1 MERSAKNRNKPRSA
15 RRSAKRVKVGP
26 QSTKVNKPPT
36 KPAAIP
42 KQNTSNSGS
51 SGRSSRR
58 SSSTTANSSRKSSR
72 PDVDNSDTGE
82 DNTALRHEV
91 IHQLIHQVVTTSIY
105 WNDFMR
111 SLSVEVRD
119 LKKFFVPSIFKKKI
133 TYYNSLSQYFWWI
146 YTLVQP
152 KGKMSSQVDV
162 LFWCQ
167 ILNFW
172 GRRIHD
178 LEKNNLFQYEMG
190 KMLWL

>member
-36 KPAAIP
+36 KPAAAIP
-42 KQNTSNSGS
+42 KQTTSNSSS

-58 SSSTTANSSRKSSR
+58 SSSTTANSSSRKSSR

-105 WNDFMR
+105 
-111 SLSVEVRD
+111 
-119 LKKFFVPSIFKKKI
+119 
-133 TYYNSLSQYFWWI
+133 
-146 YTLVQP
+146 
-152 KGKMSSQVDV
+152 
-162 LFWCQ
+162 
-167 ILNFW
+167 
-172 GRRIHD
+172 
-178 LEKNNLFQYEMG
+178 
-190 KMLWL
+190 